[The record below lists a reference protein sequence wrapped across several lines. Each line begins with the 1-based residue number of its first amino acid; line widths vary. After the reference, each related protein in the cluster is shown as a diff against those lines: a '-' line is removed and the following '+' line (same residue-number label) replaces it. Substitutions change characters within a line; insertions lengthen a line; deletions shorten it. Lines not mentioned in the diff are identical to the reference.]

1 MKHNKKNT
9 DTLLFLLLSTESK
22 CEKKKKWKKKL
33 FVSAG
38 TQKGWRTVGSG
49 NALPQYLPNFKNTIP
64 VKSIFTL
71 SISILLAS
79 DKKAKTIS
87 LNV

>member
-9 DTLLFLLLSTESK
+9 YTLLFLLLSTESQ
-22 CEKKKKWKKKL
+22 CEKKMKKKKL

-71 SISILLAS
+71 SMSILLTS

>member
-1 MKHNKKNT
+1 M
-9 DTLLFLLLSTESK
+9 
-22 CEKKKKWKKKL
+22 
-33 FVSAG
+33 SAG

>member
-9 DTLLFLLLSTESK
+9 DTLLFLLLSTESQ
-22 CEKKKKWKKKL
+22 CEKKI
-33 FVSAG
+33 FASAG

-49 NALPQYLPNFKNTIP
+49 NALPQYLPNFKNKIP

>member
-1 MKHNKKNT
+1 MW
-9 DTLLFLLLSTESK
+9 
-22 CEKKKKWKKKL
+22 KKKMKKKKL

-71 SISILLAS
+71 SMSILLTS

>member
-1 MKHNKKNT
+1 MKHNK
-9 DTLLFLLLSTESK
+9 
-22 CEKKKKWKKKL
+22 EKYRHPFVPAVIYWKSMWKKKI
-33 FVSAG
+33 FASAG

>member
-1 MKHNKKNT
+1 MKKKN
-9 DTLLFLLLSTESK
+9 E
-22 CEKKKKWKKKL
+22 KKKL

-71 SISILLAS
+71 SMSILLTS

>member
-1 MKHNKKNT
+1 M
-9 DTLLFLLLSTESK
+9 
-22 CEKKKKWKKKL
+22 
-33 FVSAG
+33 
-38 TQKGWRTVGSG
+38 GSG

-71 SISILLAS
+71 SMSILLTS

>member
-1 MKHNKKNT
+1 MKHNKNNT
-9 DTLLFLLLSTESK
+9 DTLLFLLLSTESQ
-22 CEKKKKWKKKL
+22 CEKKKWKKKL

-71 SISILLAS
+71 SMSILLTS

>member
-9 DTLLFLLLSTESK
+9 DTLLFLLLSTES
-22 CEKKKKWKKKL
+22 KL

-71 SISILLAS
+71 SISILLTS